1 MLNKRILALS
11 PAAGKDAVKIVLL
24 NWVGLLTNIGAMA
37 CLSFMV
43 QRLYKGD
50 YGLSALLVP
59 SLGIAAA
66 LAVRS
71 VCTSAST
78 DAAFMAGSRVKQS
91 LRERIYRRL
100 IDLGPAYNRH
110 ISTAETIQL
119 SGEGVEQLE
128 SYFGRYVPQFFYSL
142 LAPLTLFAALAWIS
156 LRAALILLVCVPL
169 IPISIAIVQSIAK
182 KLLGKYWSSYTK
194 LGDSFL
200 ENLQGLTTL
209 KIYGAD
215 GRRYKEMNGDAENF
229 RRITMRVLR
238 MQLNSITVM
247 DLIAYGGA
255 ALAIILSMGEF
266 RQGLIGF
273 GAAFFIIMIGVEFF
287 IPLRLLGSY
296 FHVAMNGIAAS
307 AKIFRLLDL
316 PALKAVPE
324 APAPEAVAAG
334 RAAGETGI
342 VNGAG
347 AAGRSAGPA
356 GGIIRLENL
365 SFAWEPG
372 RPVLQDI
379 SLEIPRGGFIALAG
393 ESGSGKST
401 IAAILSGRAA
411 PCGGHA
417 YIGGGEIADLRPEEL
432 MRTLTLVSH
441 NSYLFAGTL
450 RENLLMAKPDAADR
464 ELFAALKQVRL
475 EEFINGREGLDTR
488 IAEGAAN
495 FSGGQKQR
503 AAIAR
508 ALLHDTDIYIFDEA
522 SSNIDRESEEAVME
536 AINGLAGR
544 KTVLLI
550 THRLANARRADRIAV
565 LDGGRL
571 AACDTHEALMGQGGI
586 YARMYRQQEELEAL
600 VQGEPGE
607 KR

>member
-11 PAAGKDAVKIVLL
+11 PAAGKDAVKIVLV
-24 NWVGLLTNIGAMA
+24 NWVSLLSGIGAMA
-37 CLSFMV
+37 ALSFMV
-43 QRLYKGD
+43 QRLYEGD
-50 YGLSALLVP
+50 YGYGALLWP
-59 SLGIAAA
+59 SLGIAAS

-71 VCTSAST
+71 ICTAVST

-91 LRERIYRRL
+91 LRERIYRQL
-100 IDLGPAYNRH
+100 INLGPAYHRH
-110 ISTAETIQL
+110 VSTAETVQL

-128 SYFGRYVPQFFYSL
+128 SYFGRYVPQLFYSL
-142 LAPLTLFAALAWIS
+142 LAPLTLFAVLSFIS
-156 LRAALILLVCVPL
+156 LKAAVILLVCVPL
-169 IPISIAIVQSIAK
+169 IPLTIALVQGFAK
-182 KLLGKYWSSYTK
+182 KLLGKYWTSYTK

-215 GRRYKEMNGDAENF
+215 ERRHREMNGDAENF

-266 RQGLIGF
+266 RRGLIGF
-273 GAAFFIIMIGVEFF
+273 GAAFFIIMIGAEFF
-287 IPLRLLGSY
+287 IPMRLLGSY

-316 PALKAVPE
+316 VPAKPAAVS
-324 APAPEAVAAG
+324 AAAAG
-334 RAAGETGI
+334 PVPGGAK
-342 VNGAG
+342 AG
-347 AAGRSAGPA
+347 AAGAA
-356 GGIIRLENL
+356 GGVRLENL
-365 SFAWEPG
+365 SFAWEPD
-372 RPVLQDI
+372 RPVLRDI
-379 SLEIPRGGFIALAG
+379 NLEIPPGGFLALAG

-401 IAAILSGRAA
+401 VAAILSGRAA
-411 PCGGHA
+411 PYEGRVLVGGTDPA
-417 YIGGGEIADLRPEEL
+417 ETGPETL

-450 RENLLMAKPDAADR
+450 RENLLMAKPGAADA
-464 ELFAALKQVRL
+464 ELLAALKQVRL
-475 EEFINGREGLDTR
+475 DEFTGGREGLETR

-495 FSGGQKQR
+495 LSGGQKQR
-503 AAIAR
+503 IAIAR
-508 ALLHDTDIYIFDEA
+508 ALLHDTAIYIFDEA
-522 SSNIDRESEEAVME
+522 SSNIDMESEEAIME
-536 AINGLAGR
+536 AVNGLAGR

-571 AACDTHEALMGQGGI
+571 AACDTHEALMAQGGV
-586 YARMYRQQEELEAL
+586 YARMYRRQEELEAL
-600 VQGEPGE
+600 VHGGSL
-607 KR
+607 